1 MIRQLFAG
9 RSIVRRALAAALLPV
24 LVACGDAAT
33 VGERPTP
40 QPVLNITPAATQ
52 DVPATQTAFAQR
64 IVPTATPVGLYI
76 VKPGDTLNSIAD
88 SFTTTVDEII
98 AFNNIADP
106 NALEVGQ
113 ELIIPILLTPT
124 ESTDQSPSAGP

>member
-1 MIRQLFAG
+1 MSRRRKAPRLPARGLTLLQ
-9 RSIVRRALAAALLPV
+9 RALVATLLPV
-24 LVACGDAAT
+24 LLACGAEAT
-33 VGERPTP
+33 MGERPTP
-40 QPVLNITPAATQ
+40 QPLLSITPAPTQ

-64 IVPTATPVGLYI
+64 IVPTATPPGLYI

-106 NALEVGQ
+106 NALVVGQ

-124 ESTDQSPSAGP
+124 ESTD